1 VPKKELPELFRFDI
15 TPMVTYERTTQLRN
29 QGLDRELEEI
39 SKVPAPVTEV
49 SKDPAPVTD
58 VPISIV

>member
-1 VPKKELPELFRFDI
+1 
-15 TPMVTYERTTQLRN
+15 MVTYERTTQLRN